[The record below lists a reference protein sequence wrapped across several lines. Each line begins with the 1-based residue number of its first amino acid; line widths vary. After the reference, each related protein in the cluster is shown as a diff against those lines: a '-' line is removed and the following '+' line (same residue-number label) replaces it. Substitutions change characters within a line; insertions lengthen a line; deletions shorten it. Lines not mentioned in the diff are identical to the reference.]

1 MSKNKIII
9 SVVGLALVTGGVFL
23 GLNKKNEV
31 AQVEVKQEQ
40 GLEEDKVKE
49 VSNEGE
55 TEKETD
61 DKGKKLDENKKE
73 ETKKVEKENKK
84 DTKVASNT
92 TSNNSSTS
100 SSSSKRN
107 SNDSRTSTSYT
118 KRSSSYSK
126 NNTKSS
132 TNNSYKPSKKKPVSK
147 SRPQKRPSKPKHT
160 SGGVPGFSDDEIIKG
175 NGNSGEHV
183 DGGGSMDKQV
193 GDM

>member
-1 MSKNKIII
+1 MSKSKIII

-49 VSNEGE
+49 VSNESE

-61 DKGKKLDENKKE
+61 DKDKKLDENKKE
-73 ETKKVEKENKK
+73 ETKKVEKETKK
-84 DTKVASNT
+84 ASNT

-118 KRSSSYSK
+118 KRSSSSSK

-147 SRPQKRPSKPKHT
+147 SRPQKRPSKPKNT
-160 SGGVPGFSDDEIIKG
+160 SGGVPGFSNDEIIHTGKS
-175 NGNSGEHV
+175 NSGERV
-183 DGGGSMDKQV
+183 EMEGDWDKQV